1 MNNFNAILAI
11 IKKNCLVP
19 GPPCIGCMCHI
30 KRELDSGYHE
40 HIDFY
45 LGFLNDLELIEYD
58 AQLQQITL
66 TETGKSSTA
75 LFA

>member
-1 MNNFNAILAI
+1 MNNFNAVLTI
-11 IKKNCLVP
+11 IKKNCFVP
-19 GPPCIGCMCHI
+19 GTPRIGYMSHI

-45 LGFLNDLELIEYD
+45 LGFLNDLGLIEYD
-58 AQLQQITL
+58 TQLQLITL
-66 TETGKSSTA
+66 TETGKSTTA